1 MDTEALLNPAD
12 VDESSIINETTD
24 EEICRAVLDAI
35 KVWEEGL
42 INDGDDDIDDDAHP
56 IAHKLEVFSFTCQ
69 MQLEISYSMQ
79 STYLSHWLLK
89 TFITHNPQIILYKW
103 KITLNL
109 YSLHYYLYIFLL

>member
-42 INDGDDDIDDDAHP
+42 INDEDNDIDDDAHP
-56 IAHKLEVFSFTCQ
+56 IAHKLEEVLASFRNAAGDV
-69 MQLEISYSMQ
+69 LFHAV
-79 STYLSHWLLK
+79 YLSH
-89 TFITHNPQIILYKW
+89 
-103 KITLNL
+103 
-109 YSLHYYLYIFLL
+109 